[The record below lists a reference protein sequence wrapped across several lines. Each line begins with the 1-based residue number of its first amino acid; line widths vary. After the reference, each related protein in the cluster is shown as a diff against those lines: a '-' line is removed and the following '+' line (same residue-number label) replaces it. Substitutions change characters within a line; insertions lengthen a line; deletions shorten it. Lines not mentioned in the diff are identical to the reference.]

1 MKKIY
6 LGFNLFYEV
15 YNSGKRTIYAPS
27 KDLKDLQKQI
37 LSFIKTK
44 YNIKFS
50 IKDTAKVH
58 CNQKWILKLDIRKF
72 YESVSK
78 EQIKNTIAK
87 IHKDIEFPKHFNKK
101 LLYEMCTLND
111 KLPTGAVTS
120 CHLANIAFEQTK
132 IDIKLAVFCKKN
144 NLKFSRYM
152 DDMFFSGENKIDLK
166 KAEKYAISLLKE
178 AGFEFSNTDS
188 GIELNSVPSIGVEF
202 ESLSLL
208 RASLSALKNYHDAD
222 TKNILWRTLATMA
235 CKASVKLTTKISSE
249 EAIILW
255 KDLHKCEQPYVC
267 PHGRPTMIEI
277 KNSELQNKF
286 GRE

>member
-1 MKKIY
+1 MFIPEVSNFNPLPKISKK
-6 LGFNLFYEV
+6 
-15 YNSGKRTIYAPS
+15 S
-27 KDLKDLQKQI
+27 
-37 LSFIKTK
+37 
-44 YNIKFS
+44 NIKFS
-50 IKDTAKVH
+50 DTPRKNFVPQKNFTPEPQIYLEDLQVENNETEIIYMGQNSGGYLIYDDGEKIILIDPHAAHERINYEKIK
-58 CNQKWILKLDIRKF
+58 
-72 YESVSK
+72 S
-78 EQIKNTIAK
+78 
-87 IHKDIEFPKHFNKK
+87 
-101 LLYEMCTLND
+101 
-111 KLPTGAVTS
+111 
-120 CHLANIAFEQTK
+120 
-132 IDIKLAVFCKKN
+132 
-144 NLKFSRYM
+144 
-152 DDMFFSGENKIDLK
+152 
-166 KAEKYAISLLKE
+166 KAEKSENIQKLLTPLLLHPTLALEVHEYEHELKE

-222 TKNILWRTLATMA
+222 TKNILWRTWATMA